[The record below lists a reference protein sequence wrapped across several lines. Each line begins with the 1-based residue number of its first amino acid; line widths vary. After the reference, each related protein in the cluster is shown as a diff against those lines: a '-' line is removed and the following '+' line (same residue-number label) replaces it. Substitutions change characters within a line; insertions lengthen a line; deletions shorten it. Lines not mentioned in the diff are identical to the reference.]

1 MSKVLCE
8 RKDLVAI
15 ADSVRE
21 KTGNTEQ
28 MTLGEVKTSIDN
40 FSVAEDGYHDVSE
53 VTATAETVLMG
64 SKFVN
69 AEGEVIE
76 GAIMLEEKTVTPTDA
91 QQIIT
96 PSVELVFLELLA
108 QQRLVE
114 TLLFLFHQKR

>member
-1 MSKVLCE
+1 MSKVICE

-40 FSVAEDGYHDVSE
+40 FSVAEDSYHDVSE

-64 SKFVN
+64 SKFVDK
-69 AEGEVIE
+69 
-76 GAIMLEEKTVTPTDA
+76 EENTRKCLIIKQKT
-91 QQIIT
+91 II
-96 PSVELVFLELLA
+96 A
-108 QQRLVE
+108 R
-114 TLLFLFHQKR
+114 